1 MFKSTKLKIAKSTT
15 TKRSLLLLSALALI
29 LPSAT
34 MASSVSFYDVFA
46 LQNGG
51 SSKVFLLG
59 NPGATLKPT
68 GKGHGI
74 EFGVKLK
81 GIVPKGGDTL
91 VITAVVMGS
100 TLTQTVT
107 FASGTYPPGNSYIA
121 LFGFNMP
128 KGGYKGT
135 PVQMTMQLFGANG
148 KLLQSSNANF
158 NYTAPVPEPA
168 SLGLMGIGLVGLSWT
183 MMRKYGKGL
192 GDPAQG

>member
-1 MFKSTKLKIAKSTT
+1 MFRTTKSKIAKFTT
-15 TKRSLLLLSALALI
+15 TKGGLLLVLALGLA
-29 LPSAT
+29 LPTAA

-59 NPGATLKPT
+59 NSGATLKPT

-74 EFGVKLK
+74 EFGVKLR

-100 TLTQTVT
+100 TLTQTVA
-107 FASGTYPPGNSYIA
+107 FAPGTYPPGNSYIA

-135 PVQMTMQLFGANG
+135 PVQMTMQLFGPNG
-148 KLLQSSNANF
+148 KLLQSSSANF
-158 NYTAPVPEPA
+158 NYIAPVPEPA

-183 MMRKYGKGL
+183 MMRKYGKGVGGL
-192 GDPAQG
+192 AHG